1 MFLKLLL
8 LKKLG
13 HVVND
18 VFLRCG
24 SHEAEQMSGLC
35 QIVLLKGEGNICLY
49 LLLVQTKHLKQLGL
63 VALKRFV
70 GLHKIFG
77 ILGYS
82 YAYGT
87 NEQHDEEENEEIVV
101 QNSVACG
108 C

>member
-1 MFLKLLL
+1 MLSSDGVKSGNTLAMSCFSSSCC
-8 LKKLG
+8 
-13 HVVND
+13 
-18 VFLRCG
+18 LRN
-24 SHEAEQMSGLC
+24 SVTLSMTF
-35 QIVLLKGEGNICLY
+35 Y